1 MIGEKKIID
10 TDSAASGS
18 ANFSTHNSDRILI
31 RVVPTTT
38 CNVTISGTA
47 TSMESDV
54 GTEIDS
60 ATAVDSSGYLLSLEA
75 TPCYKVTVAWDTLS
89 GGGTVSAYA
98 WVGGV

>member
-1 MIGEKKIID
+1 MTGESKIID
-10 TDSAASGS
+10 AEAGTSGS
-18 ANFSTHNSDRILI
+18 ASFHTHNSDRILI

-47 TSMESDV
+47 TSLESDT
-54 GTEIDS
+54 GTTLDT
-60 ATAVDSSGYLLSLEA
+60 ATGVTSTGYLVNLEN

-89 GGGTVSAYA
+89 GGGAVSGYA

>member
-1 MIGEKKIID
+1 MIGESKIID
-10 TDSAASGS
+10 AEAGASGS
-18 ANFSTHNSDRILI
+18 ASFNSHNSDRILI

-47 TSMESDV
+47 TSLESDA
-54 GTEIDS
+54 GT
-60 ATAVDSSGYLLSLEA
+60 TLDSSTGVTSAGFLVNLEN

-89 GGGTVSAYA
+89 GGGAVSAYA